1 MKMYNLSIKTKIQ
14 MHSKNILDSSLD
26 WTNQILDIKAHKSFF
41 KTFVTPYLLNQ
52 SLLKL
57 EI

>member
-1 MKMYNLSIKTKIQ
+1 MKMYNLSMKTKTQIP
-14 MHSKNILDSSLD
+14 KNILDSSLD
-26 WTNQILDIKAHKSFF
+26 WTNQILDIKAHESFS